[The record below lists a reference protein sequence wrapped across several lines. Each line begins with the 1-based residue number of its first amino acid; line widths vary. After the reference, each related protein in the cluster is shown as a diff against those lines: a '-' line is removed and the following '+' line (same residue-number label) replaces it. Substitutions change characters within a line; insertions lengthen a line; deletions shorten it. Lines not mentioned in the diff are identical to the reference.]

1 MLTWLRTFL
10 KSNTWH
16 TNLWFY
22 LFNTL
27 FRKPVGSPGPA
38 PSYFHQSKLFLARA
52 RARGAGIM
60 PENQIM
66 PQMSAFH
73 WFSAD
78 LSDIIQSNSPG
89 PRPEMVQVLPPS
101 PRPSLFSSEDPTL
114 ARLLP
119 RLSSPD
125 LFFLGLP
132 PQGPLSGVHILNPM
146 TALEPRDDP
155 PTPGLAPR
163 RTALPIPIPRRAL
176 FPSGHRCEFRTH
188 RVQPDGTYRCTR
200 DGATFIPSLAPSNTN
215 SLLGGHV
222 CTRHR
227 ALARRYTE
235 MHMSWTY
242 DEPRQSL
249 DPIARGS
256 GGRFGPTPA
265 MTFPGSGVYVSH
277 VGSQAAVITLF
288 KSDFL
293 DQQPIDWH
301 LAESGTTCPI
311 CLDEENPAITLP
323 HVRLHCGHGI
333 HLRCLS
339 DFVLSGA
346 VDLTADTVPCP
357 LCRGDILPDIV
368 QLRHHL
374 LHMKVV
380 KWVHGR
386 GDQSEVSHPLR
397 DLVFEDGHDP
407 STLETM
413 VDQEI
418 RAFWAP
424 GPASGPIR
432 YVSSKN
438 PTVICQ
444 NWEELNVD
452 TITDPTEEIIEM
464 VRPTTPIHRPAPPPA
479 EQTTP
484 PAFVNLIDSPPPTP
498 RPDRR
503 VRRRLVGAGDHRD
516 IFPVVQLLP
525 ETRARV
531 EEIPGTSTRVIG
543 VNLSAIDRQMVEGPF
558 TWSGASLSGNTRFSM
573 TVLDVL
579 VPGTGTT
586 QQHLSITIEDS
597 DNTV

>member
-1 MLTWLRTFL
+1 
-10 KSNTWH
+10 
-16 TNLWFY
+16 
-22 LFNTL
+22 
-27 FRKPVGSPGPA
+27 
-38 PSYFHQSKLFLARA
+38 
-52 RARGAGIM
+52 
-60 PENQIM
+60 
-66 PQMSAFH
+66 
-73 WFSAD
+73 
-78 LSDIIQSNSPG
+78 
-89 PRPEMVQVLPPS
+89 
-101 PRPSLFSSEDPTL
+101 
-114 ARLLP
+114 
-119 RLSSPD
+119 
-125 LFFLGLP
+125 
-132 PQGPLSGVHILNPM
+132 
-146 TALEPRDDP
+146 
-155 PTPGLAPR
+155 
-163 RTALPIPIPRRAL
+163 
-176 FPSGHRCEFRTH
+176 
-188 RVQPDGTYRCTR
+188 
-200 DGATFIPSLAPSNTN
+200 
-215 SLLGGHV
+215 
-222 CTRHR
+222 
-227 ALARRYTE
+227 
-235 MHMSWTY
+235 
-242 DEPRQSL
+242 
-249 DPIARGS
+249 
-256 GGRFGPTPA
+256 
-265 MTFPGSGVYVSH
+265 
-277 VGSQAAVITLF
+277 
-288 KSDFL
+288 
-293 DQQPIDWH
+293 
-301 LAESGTTCPI
+301 
-311 CLDEENPAITLP
+311 
-323 HVRLHCGHGI
+323 
-333 HLRCLS
+333 
-339 DFVLSGA
+339 
-346 VDLTADTVPCP
+346 
-357 LCRGDILPDIV
+357 
-368 QLRHHL
+368 
-374 LHMKVV
+374 MKVV